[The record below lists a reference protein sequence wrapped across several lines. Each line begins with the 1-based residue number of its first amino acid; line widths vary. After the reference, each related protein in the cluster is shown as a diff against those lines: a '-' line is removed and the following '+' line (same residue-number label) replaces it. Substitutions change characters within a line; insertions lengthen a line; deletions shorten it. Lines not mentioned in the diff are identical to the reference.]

1 MKHSFAKTL
10 GKHKTKIAFAV
21 SIGATVGAVVTA
33 VRGTVKAVR
42 LCDKKKEELHK
53 DKLTP
58 KEIIK
63 TTWKC
68 YIPTA
73 GLMVG
78 AIASSAIGSS
88 IDWSNVKHLAAT
100 NDFNVKEL
108 RDYKKAVVES
118 IGEEKAKEVE
128 KKKIENRVAE
138 LPVTNVI
145 NAGYTGTHLI
155 CDSISGQFFRGSWEE
170 VEHRIND
177 LNRQMLD
184 EHQIT
189 VNEYLVQLGLR
200 TINPSLGNRAWDIDE
215 GRGFIDI
222 EKGST
227 VADNGEPALVII
239 HHGKGPESSYGE
251 Y

>member
-128 KKKIENRVAE
+128 KKKIENKVAE
-138 LPVTNVI
+138 LPVTNII
-145 NAGYTGTHLI
+145 NAGYTGTYLI
-155 CDSISGQFFRGSWEE
+155 CDSISGQLVRANWEE
-170 VEHRIND
+170 IEKKVND
-177 LNRQMLD
+177 LNRQMRD
-184 EHQIT
+184 ELEIT
-189 VNEYLVQLGLR
+189 VNEYLTYLGFKAIDR
-200 TINPSLGNRAWDIDE
+200 SLGEMVWDIDD
-215 GRGFIDI
+215 GYIDI
-222 EKGST
+222 YPESCVT
-227 VADNGEPALVII
+227 NSGEPAIVIA
-239 HHGKGPESSYGE
+239 HSNGPRSKLRRT
-251 Y
+251 